1 MTMLSL
7 WVMWGDLIRLRIHD
21 FIIDVFNKIYQ
32 KNNTAKLILVG
43 AGNGQQ
49 NIIDKVKNLALSD
62 SVLFLG
68 NRTDVNKI
76 LQAMDVFLFPSLYE
90 GLPLS
95 IIEAQAASYHALYP
109 IMFHRSV

>member
-1 MTMLSL
+1 MGH
-7 WVMWGDLIRLRIHD
+7 VGRFNPPKNHD

-62 SVLFLG
+62 SVLF
-68 NRTDVNKI
+68 
-76 LQAMDVFLFPSLYE
+76 
-90 GLPLS
+90 
-95 IIEAQAASYHALYP
+95 
-109 IMFHRSV
+109 